1 MAFTD
6 LIAMKKTAKK
16 PKEGDV
22 FVLQPSKGIFYFGK
36 VIETEVKSID
46 SFVNGMTLIYIYQYW
61 SYEKIIPQELD
72 NKKFLIAP
80 AVVNCQPWRKGYFET
95 IGNIKVSQNEKNAE
109 LAFRNVLKDKYVDI
123 SGKEI
128 ENKPLIC
135 GIYGLASYG
144 AIGKEVQKAI
154 KCFEA
159 NSE

>member
-1 MAFTD
+1 M
-6 LIAMKKTAKK
+6 
-16 PKEGDV
+16 
-22 FVLQPSKGIFYFGK
+22 
-36 VIETEVKSID
+36 
-46 SFVNGMTLIYIYQYW
+46 
-61 SYEKIIPQELD
+61 
-72 NKKFLIAP
+72 
-80 AVVNCQPWRKGYFET
+80 
-95 IGNIKVSQNEKNAE
+95 SQNEKNAE

>member
-1 MAFTD
+1 MAFND
-6 LIAMKKTAKK
+6 LIAMKKTSKK
-16 PKEGDV
+16 PEEGDI

-36 VIETEVKSID
+36 VIETGVKSID
-46 SFVNGMTLIYIYQYW
+46 SFVNGMTLIYVYQYW

-72 NKKFLIAP
+72 KKKFLIAP
-80 AVVNCQPWRKGYFET
+80 AVVNHQPWRKGYFET
-95 IGNIKVSQNEKNAE
+95 IGNIMVTQNEKNVE
-109 LAFRNVLKDKYVDI
+109 FAFWNVLKDKYVDI

-154 KCFEA
+154 KSFEK
-159 NSE
+159 NQ